1 MTIKEI
7 ITQMWAAIKA
17 RFSTATNLVNGS
29 AAGSLRT
36 SFAKAE
42 DESYTMGVFCF
53 AEGKDCMAKDYV
65 SHAEGNGTI
74 AHAYQHVQ
82 GKYNVEDPNSRYIH
96 IVGGGSEEAR
106 SNLYTLDMNG
116 NAWFKGK
123 VYSGGADVDD
133 KQNAKTFATVD
144 YFNNLAVGRWC
155 DTTGSDHL
163 ICGNGNEPDTENRFA
178 FIVGAGD
185 DTSQHNGFTVDRYG
199 YAWVLGD
206 LYVGGTWDEPHF
218 RLRRF
223 KVDTEAELKSINQ
236 SLENHFKLID
246 ELENRVIHLEHLHE
260 E

>member
-7 ITQMWAAIKA
+7 ITQMWATIKA

-53 AEGKDCMAKDYV
+53 AEGHDCVAKDYV
-65 SHAEGNGTI
+65 SHAEGVGTI

-106 SNLYTLDMNG
+106 SNLYTLDTNG

-123 VYSGGADVDD
+123 VHIGGTDMDNLPTV
-133 KQNAKTFATVD
+133 KTCATLD
-144 YFNNLAVGRWC
+144 YNNNLAVGRWC
-155 DTTGSDHL
+155 NTIGSYHL
-163 ICGNGNEPDTENRFA
+163 ICGNGNKPDTENKFA

-185 DTSQHNGFTVDRYG
+185 ADTPSNGFTVDHCG
-199 YAWVLGD
+199 CAWLKAD
-206 LYVGGTWDEPHF
+206 LYIGGTPEEPLF
-218 RLRRF
+218 RLNRF
-223 KVDTEAELKSINQ
+223 AMDVKEQLERMATNLTQFNERLST
-236 SLENHFKLID
+236 LENMH
-246 ELENRVIHLEHLHE
+246 R
-260 E
+260 